1 MRDIVDKIHQMVLLR
16 VDTEFS
22 ENERVILRQLFG
34 DYKTSIEGKEI
45 SMVVSVEPKEEQ
57 LMRAV

>member
-22 ENERVILRQLFG
+22 ENERVILTQLFG

-45 SMVVSVEPKEEQ
+45 SMVVSVEPKEE
-57 LMRAV
+57 